1 MSSPEPHG
9 LDLQITVPFSYRLRF
24 TDDAFD
30 PKNHTLRSLVA
41 SGEGAARTL
50 VFIDDGVSAA
60 WPTLLKDI
68 RRYVSFNSETID
80 LIGEPQVLPGGE
92 KAKNSREVVETVL
105 SAIDAG
111 ALCRHSFVI
120 AIGGGA
126 LLDAVGFAA
135 ATAHRGVR
143 LIRLPTTTLAQAD
156 AGVGLKNGINAMGK
170 KNFLGSFA
178 PPWAVV
184 NDQRFLSTLSE
195 RDWKSGFAEAIKVAL
210 LKDAGFFAEIES
222 VAGSLADRDERFAFR
237 ILRRAAELHID
248 HIVRGGDPFEMLS
261 SRPLDFG
268 HWSAHKLEEMSGFRI
283 RHGEAVAIGVAL
295 DTIISMVEQ
304 RLSSTEAHRILSCI
318 HSMGL
323 SLYHMLLGNTDAL
336 YEGMEQFRQ
345 HLGGRLA
352 ITLLEGIGQP
362 VEVHTVSLDVIR
374 KAVRY
379 LASYMPARTSPD
391 LFLEEPGNRATETG

>member
-295 DTIISMVEQ
+295 DTIISMVE
-304 RLSSTEAHRILSCI
+304 
-318 HSMGL
+318 
-323 SLYHMLLGNTDAL
+323 
-336 YEGMEQFRQ
+336 
-345 HLGGRLA
+345 
-352 ITLLEGIGQP
+352 
-362 VEVHTVSLDVIR
+362 
-374 KAVRY
+374 
-379 LASYMPARTSPD
+379 
-391 LFLEEPGNRATETG
+391 